1 MSNVSFSS
9 PKESGSEKWRA
20 HTWKPMPVNRPKLIK
35 NITEAYPN
43 IAEALV
49 VESLQNAIDSS
60 ANKVHIVCDQDKK
73 TFIIEDNGSGMT
85 EKVFLQ
91 DYHGIAYSS
100 KDHRKT
106 IGFRG
111 FGNKVYVASG
121 DFVITETKSEVF
133 WGSSVWKLE
142 KGFKLT
148 DEPRTFEHHGTVVK
162 IIGLMEEIAKQL
174 STTQMRII
182 VQRHYNAKLRAVQ
195 VYINDEVYP
204 VSQKKYRLAHRKKIK
219 VSIPRIPEAR
229 LVGYIGYAKK
239 DLSVEDQRIC
249 VAVHGKMIE
258 RTLFECSI
266 PKNLRTE
273 RITGEIN
280 ADFLAQSET
289 TQRHGFRQ
297 TRLHKIVWGEM
308 RKVLNIWLSQ
318 IERIEQEELSREEK
332 RFLSKITKTV
342 WRILKQVPELDLGVG
357 RVRSKS
363 GSKVDLVATKT
374 GSLEKAIERKEI
386 SKKERK
392 PPRGSRSHRGLSL
405 GFIDDPEEREIV
417 FQSRIFRINRMH
429 PAYIIAKRDKRTR
442 EYHVVKCLLNKLI
455 ELSPPQSENIMLSIT
470 ELQDRFFRSWAKEYM

>member
-1 MSNVSFSS
+1 MSKVSL
-9 PKESGSEKWRA
+9 SGPEKWRA
-20 HTWKPMPVNRPKLIK
+20 RTWKPMPVNRPKLIK

-60 ANKVHIVCDQDKK
+60 AKKVQIICDQDQKE
-73 TFIIEDNGSGMT
+73 FLIEDNGNGMT

-111 FGNKVYVASG
+111 FGNKVYLASG
-121 DFVITETKSEVF
+121 DRVITETKSEGF

-142 KGFKLT
+142 RGFKLT
-148 DEPRTFEHHGTVVK
+148 DGPRTLKSHGTVVK

-174 STTQMRII
+174 STTQIRSI

-195 VYINDEVYP
+195 VYVNVEEYP
-204 VSQKKYRLAHRKKIK
+204 VPQKKYRLAHRKKID
-219 VSIPRIPEAR
+219 SPIPKIPEAR

-239 DLSVEDQRIC
+239 DLSGEDQKIC

-258 RTLFECSI
+258 RTLFGCLV
-266 PKNLRTE
+266 PKNLRIE

-289 TQRHGFRQ
+289 THRHGFRQ
-297 TRLHKIVWGEM
+297 TRLHKIAWGEM
-308 RKVLNIWLSQ
+308 RKVINIWLSQ

-363 GSKVDLVATKT
+363 GSKVDFIATKT
-374 GSLEKAIERKEI
+374 KRLEETIEQKEKP
-386 SKKERK
+386 KKERT
-392 PPRGSRSHRGLSL
+392 PPRGSRSYRGLSL

-455 ELSPPQSENIMLSIT
+455 ELSPPQSENIVQSIS